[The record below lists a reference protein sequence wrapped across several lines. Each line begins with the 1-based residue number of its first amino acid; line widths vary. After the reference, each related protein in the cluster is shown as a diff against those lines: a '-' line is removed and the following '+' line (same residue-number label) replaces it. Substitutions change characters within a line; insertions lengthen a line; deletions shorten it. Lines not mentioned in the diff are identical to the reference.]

1 MIIRLTREKP
11 VRRSFLLEET
21 AGKNIPKAIKSAM
34 VLRIESRLE

>member
-1 MIIRLTREKP
+1 MIISLTREKP
-11 VRRSFLLEET
+11 VRSFLLEET